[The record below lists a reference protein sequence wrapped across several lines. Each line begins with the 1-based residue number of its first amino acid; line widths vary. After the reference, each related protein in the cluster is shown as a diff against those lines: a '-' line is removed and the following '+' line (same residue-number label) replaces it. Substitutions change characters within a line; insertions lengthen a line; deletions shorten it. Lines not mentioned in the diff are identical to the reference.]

1 MKPLLAL
8 AALNGLLAVAVGAF
22 GAHAIADP
30 QAKAWIATGAA
41 YGLGHAAAAF
51 AVADRSRLA
60 AWAMTIGALVF
71 SAALYLIALTG
82 ERWLGAIAPI
92 GGTLMIAG
100 WALLIWRVLRT
111 R

>member
-1 MKPLLAL
+1 
-8 AALNGLLAVAVGAF
+8 
-22 GAHAIADP
+22 
-30 QAKAWIATGAA
+30 
-41 YGLGHAAAAF
+41 
-51 AVADRSRLA
+51 
-60 AWAMTIGALVF
+60 MTIGALVF